1 MLVDVVHLNLGIDR
15 HYEILGIDELWAATL
30 HRIDEH
36 DFRRYG
42 FGVFQP
48 SCGKGFGCEWCIE
61 YGLYG
66 RCVFL
71 CDRLCRFLMY
81 GDTSRGSRFS
91 CLCRSCRNIPFK
103 SCRPYGC
110 GSVCSLRFGSLG
122 NSRCG
127 SCRLLSGRGVWCLVR
142 WAYRLSGVGSRRY
155 LLQRW
160 ILGSAS
166 NGVCDLA
173 NLF

>member
-15 HYEILGIDELWAATL
+15 HYEILGVDELWAATL

-48 SCGKGFGCEWCIE
+48 SCGEGFGCEWCIE

-71 CDRLCRFLMY
+71 CDRFCRFLMY
-81 GDTSRGSRFS
+81 RDTSRGAAFLVCVGVAGISR
-91 CLCRSCRNIPFK
+91 LK
-103 SCRPYGC
+103 
-110 GSVCSLRFGSLG
+110 VV
-122 NSRCG
+122 
-127 SCRLLSGRGVWCLVR
+127 GRMV
-142 WAYRLSGVGSRRY
+142 AARY
-155 LLQRW
+155 
-160 ILGSAS
+160 A
-166 NGVCDLA
+166 A
-173 NLF
+173 

>member
-15 HYEILGIDELWAATL
+15 HYEILGVDELWAATL

-36 DFRRYG
+36 DFCRYG

-71 CDRLCRFLMY
+71 CDRFCRFLMY
-81 GDTSRGSRFS
+81 RDTSRGSRFS
-91 CLCRSCRNIPFK
+91 CLRRSCRNIPFK

-110 GSVCSLRFGSLG
+110 GSVCSLRFFLPFVERSWCLVSGSLG
-122 NSRCG
+122 LPFVR
-127 SCRLLSGRGVWCLVR
+127 RWEPALS
-142 WAYRLSGVGSRRY
+142 
-155 LLQRW
+155 
-160 ILGSAS
+160 SAT
-166 NGVCDLA
+166 VD
-173 NLF
+173 FRER